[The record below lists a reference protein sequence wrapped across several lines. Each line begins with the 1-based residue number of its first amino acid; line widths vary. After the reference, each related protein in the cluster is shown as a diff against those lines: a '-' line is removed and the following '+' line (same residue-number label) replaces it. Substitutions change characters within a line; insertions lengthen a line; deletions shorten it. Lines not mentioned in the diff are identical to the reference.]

1 MSGERAVRLDAPALL
16 ARITAATGVEFTYLG
31 PCPGGEVGAA
41 YVRWPDGRPAVLTW
55 CPGTRHAEA
64 VQRSAEI
71 LAVARAHG
79 LPVPEYQL
87 VVPLPDAVA
96 LVQERLPG
104 SVPAELDATLLT
116 AMLACHDRFA
126 GLLAERRDVPPVELY
141 LRRSGPGFCLHEPL
155 AGHSPRTVR
164 LLDWVREVGRA
175 TAPTMSGDDLVH
187 CDFHRQNVLV
197 GPDTTGLGRVIT
209 GIIDWD
215 GVGRGDR
222 RFDLVTLRF
231 DIPPDRP
238 DLAERLDAELDARL
252 TAEELRPYWA
262 SMALR
267 MVDWTIRH
275 YPPEVVDRYLTL
287 AESRMD

>member
-1 MSGERAVRLDAPALL
+1 MSWERAVRLDAPALL
-16 ARITAATGVEFTYLG
+16 ARIAQVTGAELTNLG
-31 PCPGGEVGAA
+31 PCPGGQVGAA

-55 CPGTRHAEA
+55 RPGTAHAE
-64 VQRSAEI
+64 VQRGAEV

-87 VVPLPDAVA
+87 VVALPDAVA

-104 SVPAELDATLLT
+104 SVPEEMDATLLG
-116 AMLACHDRFA
+116 AMLACNDRFA
-126 GLLAERRDVPPVELY
+126 GLLAGHRDTPAVELH
-141 LRRSGPGFCLHEPL
+141 LRASGPGFCLHEPL
-155 AGHSPRTVR
+155 AGHDRRTAR
-164 LLDWVREVGRA
+164 LLDWVRDVGRA
-175 TAPTMSGDDLVH
+175 TAPTMTGDDLVH

-197 GPDTTGLGRVIT
+197 GPDAAGTGQVIT
-209 GIIDWD
+209 GIVDWD

-238 DLAERLDAELDARL
+238 DLAQRLDAELDARL
-252 TAEELRPYWA
+252 GVDELRPYWA
-262 SMALR
+262 CMALR
-267 MVDWTIRH
+267 MVDWSIRH
-275 YPPEVVDRYLTL
+275 HTPAEVDRHLTL